1 MLFISL
7 SKLCTLYILQLLLN
21 GFLLFPMVHLYRIVA
36 ETSPLY
42 YCMMAVAILLL
53 PIIPSLLGTIIG
65 TGIYYIM
72 HKPSV
77 LLARL
82 KTVAAVIILFT
93 YLTYI
98 FLHFSA
104 APEGSTTTLFS
115 LFSGEGPLDK
125 AIQSIVSLQGF
136 AFVLYLSGILLLGY
150 LMACLIGRIFRHWYC
165 DLSRNTKSVSL
176 QGAYSFY
183 EKGII
188 GALIARERH
197 RYFSIPVY
205 VINTAL
211 GYMMAA
217 ILLFLPL

>member
-36 ETSPLY
+36 ETSLLY

-72 HKPSV
+72 HKPSI

-93 YLTYI
+93 YSDVY
-98 FLHFSA
+98 
-104 APEGSTTTLFS
+104 LFT
-115 LFSGEGPLDK
+115 FFRCPRRFNDH
-125 AIQSIVSLQGF
+125 AVF
-136 AFVLYLSGILLLGY
+136 PVLR
-150 LMACLIGRIFRHWYC
+150 GRATR
-165 DLSRNTKSVSL
+165 
-176 QGAYSFY
+176 
-183 EKGII
+183 
-188 GALIARERH
+188 
-197 RYFSIPVY
+197 
-205 VINTAL
+205 
-211 GYMMAA
+211 
-217 ILLFLPL
+217 